1 MKLSMSNI
9 AWGPEQD
16 RAAYAL
22 LQKYGFTG
30 LEIAPTRILPEQP
43 YVRLEEAAAW
53 AQSIRAEYGLEVP
66 SIQSIWYGRKEKLFG
81 PPQERQALLEYTGAA
96 LRFAQAIGC
105 KNLVFGCPVNRNRP
119 EGADLEPAL
128 ELFRALGDIAQTKSI
143 SIGLEPNPPIY
154 RTNFMNDIPS
164 VLEIIQQAGSP
175 GLRLNLDMGALIENG
190 ESLDLL
196 TGRVSDISHV
206 HISEPGLPP
215 LKERRELHQALRRLL
230 EDEGYRGY
238 VSIEMGRVE
247 DMAEVERA
255 LSYVSEIFG

>member
-30 LEIAPTRILPEQP
+30 LEIAPTRIFPEQP
-43 YVRLEEAAAW
+43 YARLEEAAAW

-96 LRFAQAIGC
+96 LRFAQAVGC
-105 KNLVFGCPVNRNRP
+105 KNLVFGCPVNRNQP
-119 EGADLEPAL
+119 
-128 ELFRALGDIAQTKSI
+128 I
-143 SIGLEPNPPIY
+143 SIGLEPTPPIY

-255 LSYVSEIFG
+255 LSYVSGIFG